1 MFQQLLIVLVFKNS
15 SQCAV
20 ACLSSIDCQL
30 SSQHFQK
37 GTEHHIKIH
46 TYQLCLLAFLPRRSC
61 KCTRCRNRSLDEFF
75 ECESMG
81 FRKVLIKCDERR
93 GEVGEGR
100 GHLEFKVVR
109 NVLRSGLQFLRVL
122 EISDECVSINGRN
135 QRDNVKQLIWR
146 VSGNNE
152 YFSRCVSAA

>member
-1 MFQQLLIVLVFKNS
+1 
-15 SQCAV
+15 
-20 ACLSSIDCQL
+20 
-30 SSQHFQK
+30 
-37 GTEHHIKIH
+37 
-46 TYQLCLLAFLPRRSC
+46 
-61 KCTRCRNRSLDEFF
+61 
-75 ECESMG
+75 MG

-109 NVLRSGLQFLRVL
+109 NVLRSGLQFPRVL

-135 QRDNVKQLIWR
+135 QGDNMKQLIWR

-152 YFSRCVSAA
+152 YFSG